1 MTVKAMKKRAAAVLA
16 DSPVLT
22 SSSKTWAALMPVRR
36 GTPMVMRSES
46 VANTNG
52 DVGDLDGMAD
62 KEDGEDEWLPG
73 TSWLNIDDELELG
86 ASDNAIDESQKY
98 DVLKL
103 PTNIMC
109 KDMLLYIIGT
119 YEVELGAF
127 AQFKVCHLDI
137 VLVSIEFH

>member
-62 KEDGEDEWLPG
+62 EEDGEDERLPG
-73 TSWLNIDDELELG
+73 TSWLVIDNEMELG
-86 ASDNAIDESQKY
+86 ASDNAIDESQEY

-103 PTNIMC
+103 PTN
-109 KDMLLYIIGT
+109 
-119 YEVELGAF
+119 
-127 AQFKVCHLDI
+127 
-137 VLVSIEFH
+137 